1 MWVFCYKNINKIKV
15 LSLLWIKIYFVNR
28 WEFES
33 FNKLNGLVFEYVCN
47 DFMYS
52 VSYVKELFLGFFFW
66 FIKIILD
73 NYFLILF
80 LIG

>member
-47 DFMYS
+47 DFVYS

>member
-28 WEFES
+28 WEFEC

-47 DFMYS
+47 DFVYS

>member
-47 DFMYS
+47 DFVYS
-52 VSYVKELFLGFFFW
+52 VSYVKELYLGFFFL
-66 FIKIILD
+66 IYKD
-73 NYFLILF
+73 NFR
-80 LIG
+80 